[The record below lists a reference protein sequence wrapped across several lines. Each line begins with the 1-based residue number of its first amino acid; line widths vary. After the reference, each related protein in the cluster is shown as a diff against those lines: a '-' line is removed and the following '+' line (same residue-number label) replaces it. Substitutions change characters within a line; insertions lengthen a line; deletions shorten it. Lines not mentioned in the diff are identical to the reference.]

1 MRMPNLVLE
10 RKIEQAIERWFSS
23 GDSKPLLIQGA
34 RRTGKTF
41 TVEHVGRRLAGDR
54 FVKLDFQTDLAAIER
69 IFSGASDDVDAI
81 VARIA
86 EYKRV
91 DLTPGDS
98 LIFFDEVQLHEKA
111 LNALR
116 FFSDSWWRIIAS
128 GSLLGVT
135 TKKRSLPFPS
145 GVRQLTMTPLD
156 FEEFLWAQGERRM
169 ADDIRTHVETL
180 EPYMLHEQ
188 ALGWYRRYL
197 VVGGKPLPVRR
208 WCETRSM
215 EAVAE
220 EQREIDATYTADM
233 TDPQNGISGI
243 SAKRIWESLPR
254 QLLRASTKKF
264 KYADVVRGGRR
275 ARLLEP
281 LEWLA
286 AAGIVSIHER
296 TSDTQA
302 PLVPYNDEEGSFFKV
317 YVADTGIMFQKFGI
331 DPALVLDVD
340 ARGAI
345 SPEFRGALAE
355 NAVMQALRA
364 RGIASYY
371 WMPEG
376 SGAQGEVDFV
386 YQTPQAEVI
395 PVEVKSAR
403 NVTAKSLRRL
413 MREGRSPYAI
423 RLSEQEFGRT
433 VDADGNELRSIPLY
447 ATYCM

>member
-1 MRMPNLVLE
+1 MPNLVLE

-197 VVGGKPLPVRR
+197 VVGGMPLPVRR

-254 QLLRASTKKF
+254 QLLRGGKALGLQRVQG
-264 KYADVVRGGRR
+264 ALRRGQREQQRLLVVRLQ
-275 ARLLEP
+275 LLRKLQAP
-281 LEWLA
+281 GPVA
-286 AAGIVSIHER
+286 AAVARAQPLGASGGFLLLFVRKQPRGLDAEDRRQIFQRPDRRRGQVVFQLREHIARDAVAHDLRLGQPAVEPGLFELLSER
-296 TSDTQA
+296 HST
-302 PLVPYNDEEGSFFKV
+302 
-317 YVADTGIMFQKFGI
+317 
-331 DPALVLDVD
+331 
-340 ARGAI
+340 
-345 SPEFRGALAE
+345 
-355 NAVMQALRA
+355 
-364 RGIASYY
+364 ASC
-371 WMPEG
+371 
-376 SGAQGEVDFV
+376 VN
-386 YQTPQAEVI
+386 VI
-395 PVEVKSAR
+395 YSAYILSYCASAR
-403 NVTAKSLRRL
+403 KRHRIN
-413 MREGRSPYAI
+413 G
-423 RLSEQEFGRT
+423 
-433 VDADGNELRSIPLY
+433 
-447 ATYCM
+447 